1 MSELSSSLIAENLVY
16 SVEGRRLIDD
26 VSVSLHSGEMVALI
40 GPNGAGKS
48 TLMRMLTGF
57 LAPQKGHCL
66 PHTTFWWRTTAGFF
80 SPSLLQS
87 ASNPF
92 CR

>member
-57 LAPQKGHCL
+57 LAPQKGIAHS
-66 PHTTFWWRTTAGFF
+66 RV
-80 SPSLLQS
+80 
-87 ASNPF
+87 N
-92 CR
+92 R